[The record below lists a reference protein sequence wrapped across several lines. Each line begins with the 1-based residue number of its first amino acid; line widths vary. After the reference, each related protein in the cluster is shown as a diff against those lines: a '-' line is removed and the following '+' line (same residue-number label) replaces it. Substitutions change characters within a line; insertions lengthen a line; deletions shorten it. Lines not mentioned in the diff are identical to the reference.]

1 MIEIITP
8 IFYKVLY
15 MSVLGTI
22 LGILAMVITKIF
34 NTKITAKWKCFILII
49 PLLLLV
55 IPINRI
61 EINTKSN
68 IPISQTIDK
77 F

>member
-49 PLLLLV
+49 PLL
-55 IPINRI
+55 
-61 EINTKSN
+61 
-68 IPISQTIDK
+68 
-77 F
+77 